1 MVENENTVNAD
12 DFLNITLRKP
22 LEDES
27 RNIRYE
33 TITLTEPVLMQ
44 VEQFYDMQK
53 KSNTLVAMRLLV
65 SLVSGVPESIIR
77 RLPYTEFRRCEEY
90 MTGFL
95 TWSPSGNGRS

>member
-1 MVENENTVNAD
+1 METEDVMNTD
-12 DFLNITLRKP
+12 DFLKVTLRKP

-53 KSNTLVAMRLLV
+53 KSNALAAMRLLV

-95 TWSPSGNGRS
+95 TWNPSGGGGN

>member
-1 MVENENTVNAD
+1 METEDVMNTD
-12 DFLNITLRKP
+12 EFLKVTLRKP

-53 KSNTLVAMRLLV
+53 KSNALAAMRLLV

-95 TWSPSGNGRS
+95 TWSPSGGGGN

>member
-1 MVENENTVNAD
+1 METEDVMNTD
-12 DFLNITLRKP
+12 DFLKVTLRKP

-53 KSNTLVAMRLLV
+53 KSNALAAMRLLV

-90 MTGFL
+90 MTVFL
-95 TWSPSGNGRS
+95 TWSPSGGGGN

>member
-1 MVENENTVNAD
+1 MNTD
-12 DFLNITLRKP
+12 DFLKVTLRKP

-53 KSNTLVAMRLLV
+53 KSNALAAMRLLV

-95 TWSPSGNGRS
+95 AWSPSGGGGN

>member
-1 MVENENTVNAD
+1 MNTD
-12 DFLNITLRKP
+12 DFLKVTLRKP

-53 KSNTLVAMRLLV
+53 KSNALAAMRLLV

-90 MTGFL
+90 MTVFL
-95 TWSPSGNGRS
+95 TWSPSGGGGN